1 MLRRRKGDDNLKV
14 ITAMGENFLNN
25 ELNKFPEYEVIG
37 KDIIYREGILEIL
50 EVKNN
55 INLIIL
61 SNKIPGEC
69 TFEALIEK
77 LINYKNIEIIV
88 FLKEKNEN
96 IEKYLN
102 SKKIFK
108 IYFLNNNGYNLFLE
122 NLYSKKELEYEIKSL
137 KKLIISKQKNMKKIK
152 LINIKG
158 LKLYKPKKVNRNIK
172 TCIHKMYTNCRTVV
186 ITGANGSGKTIISKI
201 LTDFIKKKNKKVFL
215 LNIKNNKFNNY
226 FFYNECEL
234 KKYIEKLKEKY
245 EYLIIDLS
253 LELKKIKTILYSGDK
268 IIFLVEPNL
277 LEIEKS
283 KNILDIYIND
293 FEINVDKIKIL
304 FNKSNKYKIAE
315 SILEELFEEYEI
327 IGEIKYDEKYNLII
341 NKNKIENYSEK
352 EYEKIYKSI

>member
-158 LKLYKPKKVNRNIK
+158 LKLYKTKEVNRNIK
-172 TCIHKMYTNCRTVV
+172 TCIHKMYTSCRTVV
-186 ITGANGSGKTIISKI
+186 ITGTNGSGKTIISKI

-215 LNIKNNKFNNY
+215 LNIKNKKFNNY
-226 FFYNECEL
+226 FF
-234 KKYIEKLKEKY
+234 IM
-245 EYLIIDLS
+245 
-253 LELKKIKTILYSGDK
+253 
-268 IIFLVEPNL
+268 
-277 LEIEKS
+277 
-283 KNILDIYIND
+283 
-293 FEINVDKIKIL
+293 NV
-304 FNKSNKYKIAE
+304 N
-315 SILEELFEEYEI
+315 
-327 IGEIKYDEKYNLII
+327 
-341 NKNKIENYSEK
+341 
-352 EYEKIYKSI
+352 

>member
-1 MLRRRKGDDNLKV
+1 MRV
-14 ITAMGENFLNN
+14 ITAVGDEFLNN
-25 ELNKFPEYEVIG
+25 KLNKFAEYEIIG
-37 KDIIYREGILEIL
+37 KDISYREGILEVL
-50 EVKNN
+50 EIKNN

-69 TFEALIEK
+69 TFEALIEN
-77 LINYKNIEIIV
+77 LIKIKNIEIIV

-96 IEKYLN
+96 LENYLN

-122 NLYSKKELEYEIKSL
+122 NISSKNELKNEIKTL
-137 KKLIISKQKNMKKIK
+137 KKLIISNQKNYKKIK
-152 LINIKG
+152 LIKKSN
-158 LKLYKPKKVNRNIK
+158 LKLYRKKYKNATLQNG
-172 TCIHKMYTNCRTVV
+172 IHKIEETCKSVV
-186 ITGANGSGKTIISKI
+186 ITGVYGSGKTIISRI
-201 LTDFIKKKNKKVFL
+201 LMDFIKRKNKKVFL
-215 LNIKNNKFNNY
+215 LNIKNSNFNSYFFNNEY
-226 FFYNECEL
+226 EL

-253 LELKKIKTILYSGDK
+253 LELKKVKTILYCTNK

-277 LEIEKS
+277 SEIEKS

-315 SILEELFEEYEI
+315 SILEEIFEEFEI

>member
-122 NLYSKKELEYEIKSL
+122 NLY
-137 KKLIISKQKNMKKIK
+137 
-152 LINIKG
+152 
-158 LKLYKPKKVNRNIK
+158 
-172 TCIHKMYTNCRTVV
+172 
-186 ITGANGSGKTIISKI
+186 
-201 LTDFIKKKNKKVFL
+201 
-215 LNIKNNKFNNY
+215 
-226 FFYNECEL
+226 
-234 KKYIEKLKEKY
+234 
-245 EYLIIDLS
+245 
-253 LELKKIKTILYSGDK
+253 
-268 IIFLVEPNL
+268 
-277 LEIEKS
+277 
-283 KNILDIYIND
+283 
-293 FEINVDKIKIL
+293 
-304 FNKSNKYKIAE
+304 
-315 SILEELFEEYEI
+315 
-327 IGEIKYDEKYNLII
+327 
-341 NKNKIENYSEK
+341 
-352 EYEKIYKSI
+352 